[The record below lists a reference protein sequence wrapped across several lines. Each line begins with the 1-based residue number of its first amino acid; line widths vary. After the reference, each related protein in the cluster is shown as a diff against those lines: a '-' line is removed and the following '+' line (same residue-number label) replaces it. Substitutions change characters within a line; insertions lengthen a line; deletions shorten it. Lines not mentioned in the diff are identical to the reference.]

1 MDLRNYDNSNV
12 CKISAEVLGECLPP
26 RTSKTALTYIVLGFC
41 ISQSLILAFVGMSL
55 RKNAEESY
63 LWITALGVALAAY
76 FTIPILHENQLEIPA
91 IAGLAIVG
99 AIPSIFLLLC
109 QGIFQD
115 EPIYPKPIKTIAAVF
130 CVINIIL
137 APTSYSLI
145 LAQDGI
151 INSIYRGCMAFPIIL
166 SFWLTL
172 SGFRDDLVR
181 QRLYLRCFFMF
192 FVGILII
199 FDAVFNDFNRNTW
212 SLGSPGMLATGVFAA
227 IELFLINVISVLGY
241 VRKFLFPMPANLD
254 AEVKIETITP
264 ESPYKILKAKL
275 DRLMNEDKLYLEDSL
290 SLSLLAHKVQE
301 PTYKLRGYINQELG
315 FRNFNSYL
323 NSFRIKKA
331 QRLFKDP
338 ENYGEKVFAIAIRSG
353 FSSISPFNRAFKSE
367 TGFTPSE
374 FKKDLEEKEFGVSS
388 ESEQFTESS

>member
-315 FRNFNSYL
+315 FRLSL
-323 NSFRIKKA
+323 IH
-331 QRLFKDP
+331 
-338 ENYGEKVFAIAIRSG
+338 I
-353 FSSISPFNRAFKSE
+353 
-367 TGFTPSE
+367 
-374 FKKDLEEKEFGVSS
+374 
-388 ESEQFTESS
+388 